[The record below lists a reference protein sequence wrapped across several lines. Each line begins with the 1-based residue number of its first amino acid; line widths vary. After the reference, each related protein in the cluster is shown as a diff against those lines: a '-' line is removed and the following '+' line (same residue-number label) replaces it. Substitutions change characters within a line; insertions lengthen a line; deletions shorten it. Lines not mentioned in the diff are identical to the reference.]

1 MYLRKLEDNSFIYL
15 LLYVDDMLIASKSQ
29 EEIEK
34 LKIQLRK
41 EFKMKD
47 LGEAKKIL
55 GMEIKRDRHPK
66 KLYLSQKGIFEES
79 TKAIRYE

>member
-41 EFKMKD
+41 EFEMKN

-55 GMEIKRDRHPK
+55 GTEIKEIDIKRNSI
-66 KLYLSQKGIFEES
+66 YLKRNI
-79 TKAIRYE
+79 